1 MSVSYKRSET
11 GMVKLVTTQI
21 ENKNLNDVSEF
32 KNIESVVN
40 QLHEAVDNILEDNK
54 TVINMK

>member
-1 MSVSYKRSET
+1 
-11 GMVKLVTTQI
+11 MVKLVTTQI